1 MTSQKS
7 SKNPAAPDS
16 LAAGAPAAGAPATG
30 APAAGAPAAGAPAT
44 GAPAT
49 GAPAAGAPAAAD
61 VPPGEDQKLPEP
73 TQTTEE
79 LEFYAPNYIFL
90 TILATICFFP
100 LGCLAIYF
108 SHKTTK
114 ANKESNWEEAYINSG
129 RTGWL
134 DVFAILI
141 GLGILYYY
149 ALFL

>member
-7 SKNPAAPDS
+7 SKIPAAPDS
-16 LAAGAPAAGAPATG
+16 PAAE
-30 APAAGAPAAGAPAT
+30 APAAGAPAAGAPA
-44 GAPAT
+44 
-49 GAPAAGAPAAAD
+49 AAH

-73 TQTTEE
+73 TQTAEE
-79 LEFYAPNYIFL
+79 LEFYAPNYICL

-108 SHKTTK
+108 SRKTTK
-114 ANKESNWEEAYINSG
+114 ANKKSNWEEAYINSG
-129 RTGWL
+129 RTGWM